1 MSVHFNVNSY
11 ILQVMQAEGHHKAHL
26 SHEIIAA
33 AAAYEV
39 CDSLDPTFLLVIC
52 FSFLSLRP

>member
-1 MSVHFNVNSY
+1 MSVHVDFNTS
-11 ILQVMQAEGHHKAHL
+11 ILQVMQADSDGHHKAHL

-39 CDSLDPTFLLVIC
+39 CDLLDHRPSSL
-52 FSFLSLRP
+52 